1 MDDVP
6 ITPTPVSLTH
16 PTEVGTFQEL
26 RESLL
31 LLVLAAASVGAYIA
45 VGIAAVRVFSH

>member
-1 MDDVP
+1 MEQVP
-6 ITPTPVSLTH
+6 ATPATTRTDSEDGATAR
-16 PTEVGTFQEL
+16 EL